1 MPPTER
7 QSPPVAPAG
16 SSPRTGEH
24 SRLRTGVLYALGAFS
39 TWGLLVP
46 IHFKM
51 LTGIPA
57 FEILAHRVL
66 WGCVF
71 ACGLLWMRGE
81 GGLLREALRP
91 SRRLAML
98 GLSAG
103 LVAINW
109 FVYIWAVNAGHL
121 VQTSLGYFINPLVN
135 VALGVLFLR
144 ERLQAAQ
151 IAACLLAALGVLILA
166 VSSGALPWVALSL
179 ALSFGC
185 YGLVR
190 KVVPVSALTGFCV
203 ESMILVPIA
212 AAYVAWSIATGHS
225 AMLRGDATL
234 DGLLLL
240 TGVSTAAPLIW
251 FAEAARRL
259 KLSTIGLLQYLSP
272 TGQLILGVFA
282 YGEPFSWSQG
292 AAFGAIWMALMIY
305 SVSAFRSLRAPLVRR

>member
-1 MPPTER
+1 MI
-7 QSPPVAPAG
+7 
-16 SSPRTGEH
+16 
-24 SRLRTGVLYALGAFS
+24 YALSAFS
-39 TWGLLVP
+39 AWGLLVP

-51 LTGIPA
+51 LGSVPA
-57 FEILAHRVL
+57 FEILAHRIL

-81 GGLLREALRP
+81 GSLLREVLRP
-91 SRRLAML
+91 SRWLAML
-98 GLSAG
+98 TVSSG

-109 FVYIWAVNAGHL
+109 LVYIWAVNAGYL

-135 VALGVLFLR
+135 VVLGVLFLR

-151 IAACLLAALGVLILA
+151 IAACLLATLGVLILA
-166 VSSGALPWVALSL
+166 VSPGSLPWVALSL
-179 ALSFGC
+179 AVSFGF

-190 KVVPVSALTGFCV
+190 KVVPVTALTGFCV
-203 ESMILVPIA
+203 EALVLVPFA
-212 AAYVAWSIATGHS
+212 AAYVVWTIAAGSSTL
-225 AMLRGDATL
+225 LRGDLAL
-234 DGLLLL
+234 NGLLLL

-272 TGQLILGVFA
+272 TGQLVLGVLA

-292 AAFGAIWMALMIY
+292 IAFGAIWTALAIY
-305 SVSAFRSLRAPLVRR
+305 TTSAFTSLKAGPTRP